1 MFFLPGTH
9 KDHGLTYSP
18 LKALISPRPIG
29 WISSLSASGVANL
42 SPYSFFNAIAELP
55 PMVMFISAPDMR
67 EANRG
72 GQKDS
77 LANILETREFGVN
90 IVGSEQAEQMVKSSQ
105 DLTADIDEFDHTSLG
120 KKKAEKISAPLVA
133 GAPAHLECVYYNHI
147 TLPDNGRG
155 NHSVMVMG
163 TIVGI
168 HIDEAII
175 ADGRVDVSRYTPV
188 ARLGYKDYTAVRD
201 LFEMTP

>member
-29 WISSLSASGVANL
+29 WISSLSADGVANL

-67 EANRG
+67 ETNKG
-72 GQKDS
+72 GRKDS

-105 DLTADIDEFDHTSLG
+105 DVTADIDEFNHTGLA
-120 KKKAEKISAPLVA
+120 KKQAEKISTPLVA
-133 GAPAHLECVYYNHI
+133 GAPAHLECVYYDHI

-155 NHSVMVMG
+155 QNSVMVMG

-188 ARLGYKDYTAVRD
+188 ARLGYKDYAAVSD
-201 LFEMTP
+201 LFEMSP

>member
-105 DLTADIDEFDHTSLG
+105 DVTADIDEFDHTSLG

-133 GAPAHLECVYYNHI
+133 GAPAHLECVYYDHI

-155 NHSVMVMG
+155 QNSVMVMG

-188 ARLGYKDYTAVRD
+188 ARLGYKDYAAVSD
-201 LFEMTP
+201 LFEMSP

>member
-105 DLTADIDEFDHTSLG
+105 GVTADIDEFDHTSLG

>member
-9 KDHGLTYSP
+9 KDYGLTYSP

-105 DLTADIDEFDHTSLG
+105 DVTADIDEFDHTSLS

-188 ARLGYKDYTAVRD
+188 ARLGYKDYAAVRD
-201 LFEMTP
+201 LFEMSP

>member
-105 DLTADIDEFDHTSLG
+105 DVTADIVEFDHTSLG

>member
-67 EANRG
+67 DANRG

-105 DLTADIDEFDHTSLG
+105 DVTADIDEFDHTSLG

>member
-105 DLTADIDEFDHTSLG
+105 DVTADIDEFDHTSLG
-120 KKKAEKISAPLVA
+120 KKKAEKISPLVGRA
-133 GAPAHLECVYYNHI
+133 SPSGMCV
-147 TLPDNGRG
+147 L
-155 NHSVMVMG
+155 
-163 TIVGI
+163 
-168 HIDEAII
+168 
-175 ADGRVDVSRYTPV
+175 
-188 ARLGYKDYTAVRD
+188 
-201 LFEMTP
+201 

>member
-29 WISSLSASGVANL
+29 WISSLSADGVANL

-67 EANRG
+67 ETNKG
-72 GQKDS
+72 GRKDS

-105 DLTADIDEFDHTSLG
+105 DVTADIDEFNHTGLA
-120 KKKAEKISAPLVA
+120 KKQAEKISAPLVA
-133 GAPAHLECVYYNHI
+133 GAPAHLECVYYDHI

-155 NHSVMVMG
+155 QNSVMVMG

-188 ARLGYKDYTAVRD
+188 ARLGYKDYAAVSD
-201 LFEMTP
+201 LFEMSP

>member
-77 LANILETREFGVN
+77 LANIMETREFGVN

-105 DLTADIDEFDHTSLG
+105 DVTADIDEFDHTSLG

-201 LFEMTP
+201 LFEMIP

>member
-77 LANILETREFGVN
+77 LANILESREFGVN

-105 DLTADIDEFDHTSLG
+105 DVTADIDEFDHTSLG

>member
-9 KDHGLTYSP
+9 KQHGLTYSP

-29 WISSLSASGVANL
+29 WISSLSSDGVANL

-67 EANRG
+67 EANKG

-77 LANILETREFGVN
+77 LANILDTREFGVK
-90 IVGSEQAEQMVKSSQ
+90 IVGNEQADQMVKSSQ
-105 DLTADIDEFDHTSLG
+105 DVTAETDEFDHTGLG
-120 KKKAEKISAPLVA
+120 KKKAEQISVPLVA
-133 GAPAHLECVYYNHI
+133 GAPAHLECVYYDHI

-155 NHSVMVMG
+155 QNSVMVMG

-168 HIDEAII
+168 HIDEAVIVE
-175 ADGRVDVSRYTPV
+175 GRVDVSRYTPV
-188 ARLGYKDYTAVRD
+188 ARLGYKDYAAVRD
-201 LFEMTP
+201 VFEMSP

>member
-105 DLTADIDEFDHTSLG
+105 DVTADIDEFDHTSLG

>member
-105 DLTADIDEFDHTSLG
+105 DVTADIDEFDHTSLG

-133 GAPAHLECVYYNHI
+133 GAPAHLECVYYDHI

-201 LFEMTP
+201 LFEMSP

>member
-90 IVGSEQAEQMVKSSQ
+90 IVGSEQAEQMVRSSQ
-105 DLTADIDEFDHTSLG
+105 DVTADIDEFDHTSLG

-133 GAPAHLECVYYNHI
+133 GAPAHLECVYYDHI

-188 ARLGYKDYTAVRD
+188 ARLGYKDYAAVRD
-201 LFEMTP
+201 LFEMSP

>member
-105 DLTADIDEFDHTSLG
+105 DVTADIDEFDHTSLG

-175 ADGRVDVSRYTPV
+175 ADGRVVVSRYTPV

>member
-77 LANILETREFGVN
+77 LTNILETREFGVN

-105 DLTADIDEFDHTSLG
+105 DVTADIDEFDHTSLG

>member
-77 LANILETREFGVN
+77 LANILETHEFGVN

-105 DLTADIDEFDHTSLG
+105 DVTADIDEFDHTSLG
-120 KKKAEKISAPLVA
+120 KKEAEKISAPLVA
-133 GAPAHLECVYYNHI
+133 GAPAHLECVYYDHI

>member
-105 DLTADIDEFDHTSLG
+105 DVTADIDEFEHTSLG

>member
-105 DLTADIDEFDHTSLG
+105 DVTADIDEFDHTSLG
-120 KKKAEKISAPLVA
+120 KKKAEKISAPLVS
-133 GAPAHLECVYYNHI
+133 GAPAHLECVYYDHI

>member
-55 PMVMFISAPDMR
+55 PMVMFISAPDIR

-105 DLTADIDEFDHTSLG
+105 DVTADIDEFDHSSLG